1 MKIALLMLSHEDES
15 GSVQNVFMPLSIGVI
30 AEFLKLN
37 YNEDD
42 LEMELF
48 KRPSKFEEYLQS
60 TTPDIVL
67 FGNYMWNE
75 ELNLYY
81 ASRLKS
87 QFNNCLIVMGGP
99 NVSVN
104 LEGKETFL
112 AQNPQVDILVEGDGE
127 IVSLEILKQFKANH
141 RSIARTKHAKIM
153 NCFAYDHDADAL
165 VCGEVEDTRIGV
177 GKTSLDDIPSP
188 YVSGIMDV
196 FFEDNAIPL
205 LESNRGCPYACTYCQ
220 QGTKYFS
227 KVRFFEG
234 SRIGDEI
241 EYIAKKKQEL
251 GLNMSI
257 VEFTD
262 PNFGMYKQD
271 LDVFEGIRKSQDLYD
286 FPKQVWCST
295 GKSQANRILAHAKM
309 LKPDSIMIRAAMQSM
324 NPETLKQVE
333 RKNLDIS
340 VFEEFS
346 NDGVE
351 TYSDVMLGL
360 PLETSDTYVS
370 GILELIDSNIDEF
383 SMPQTLVLKGTPME
397 ATEYLNKFDI
407 KTRNR
412 VIPECTGV
420 YGREKTAV
428 YEFEQMIMHTSTM
441 DFDGYLECRKFAL
454 IVMIFH
460 NTRMLKN
467 IYRYLDHKGIK
478 RSVLLD
484 GIFRASL
491 KSEEFAPVYEGF
503 LELVQMELL
512 ATTEL
517 PKGVDLDELTAN
529 KVYKFLSVAL
539 MNHRLAL
546 VELVQKSLAET
557 SISMGQVERDFFIE
571 MLNDTFFQ
579 VSESEAKPVKKTL
592 ISTISSAFD
601 SEYYECFLSDF
612 QQERI
617 SNLKNLYPKSEDREN
632 KLPYHL
638 RPANMIKTI
647 RFA

>member
-37 YNEDD
+37 YKEGD
-42 LEMELF
+42 LEIELF
-48 KRPSKFEEYLQS
+48 KRPSKFEEYLRF
-60 TTPDIVL
+60 TTPDVVM

-81 ASRLKS
+81 AARLKKH
-87 QFNNCLIVMGGP
+87 FDNCLIVMGGP

-112 AQNPQVDILVEGDGE
+112 KQNPQVDILVEGDGE
-127 IVSLEILKQFKANH
+127 IVSLEILKQFKANN
-141 RSIARTKHAKIM
+141 RSIAATKHAKIM
-153 NCFAYDHDADAL
+153 NCFAYDHASNEL
-165 VCGEVEDTRIGV
+165 MCGEVEDTRIGV
-177 GKTSLDDIPSP
+177 GKTSLDEIPSP
-188 YVSGIMDV
+188 YISGAMDV

-271 LDVFEGIRKSQDLYD
+271 LDVFEGIRRSQDLHD

-295 GKSQANRILAHAKM
+295 GKSQANRILTHAKM

-346 NDGVE
+346 DDGVE

-360 PLETSDTYVS
+360 PLETKETYVS

-397 ATEYLNKFDI
+397 ATEYLDKFDI
-407 KTRNR
+407 RTLNR

-420 YGREKTAV
+420 YGDEKTPV
-428 YEFEQMIMHTSTM
+428 FEFEQMIMHTSTM
-441 DFDGYLECRKFAL
+441 DFGGYLECRKFAL
-454 IVMIFH
+454 ITMIFH

-478 RSVLLD
+478 RSALLD

-491 KSEEFAPVYEGF
+491 KSEKFAPVYNGF
-503 LELVQMELL
+503 LQLVQMELL
-512 ATTEL
+512 EKLEL
-517 PKGVDLDELTAN
+517 PEGVDLDELTAN

-546 VELVQKSLAET
+546 VELVEKALADT
-557 SISMGQVERDFFIE
+557 SISMGKIERDFFIE

-579 VSESEAKPVKKTL
+579 VSESEAKSVKKSL
-592 ISTISSAFD
+592 ISPVSSAFD

-617 SNLKNLYPKSEDREN
+617 SNLKDLYPKSEDREN

-638 RPANMIKTI
+638 RPSNMIKTI

>member
-1 MKIALLMLSHEDES
+1 
-15 GSVQNVFMPLSIGVI
+15 
-30 AEFLKLN
+30 
-37 YNEDD
+37 
-42 LEMELF
+42 
-48 KRPSKFEEYLQS
+48 
-60 TTPDIVL
+60 
-67 FGNYMWNE
+67 
-75 ELNLYY
+75 
-81 ASRLKS
+81 
-87 QFNNCLIVMGGP
+87 
-99 NVSVN
+99 
-104 LEGKETFL
+104 
-112 AQNPQVDILVEGDGE
+112 
-127 IVSLEILKQFKANH
+127 
-141 RSIARTKHAKIM
+141 M
-153 NCFAYDHDADAL
+153 NCFAYDHDADEL
-165 VCGEVEDTRIGV
+165 MCGEVEDTRIGV
-177 GKTSLDDIPSP
+177 GKTSLDEIPSP

-295 GKSQANRILAHAKM
+295 GKSQANRILTHAKM

-420 YGREKTAV
+420 YGSEKTAV

-491 KSEEFAPVYEGF
+491 KSKEFAPVYDGF
-503 LELVQMELL
+503 LQLVQMELL

-546 VELVQKSLAET
+546 VDLVQKSLAET
-557 SISMGQVERDFFIE
+557 SIAMAQVERDFFIE

-579 VSESEAKPVKKTL
+579 VSESEAKPVKKSL

-617 SNLKNLYPKSEDREN
+617 SNLKDLYPKSEDREN